1 MDRKSP
7 ASPAVRA
14 RRRPAQRTEWRL
26 AILGQ
31 TQHRHDGRQRPPALA
46 RRLGAGLAARRC
58 RRPPSLRWRARGG
71 PGCCCPGRSARWPR
85 PPSPSSSFC
94 SASMP
99 AATTRI
105 SGGRCLIVAAGNA
118 VAILRTHYRHGR
130 RGYADRAALARQHAA
145 TAQATAG
152 ALFLAAGAARAAA
165 GTGRHVAGH
174 TGRRTGRP
182 GRDRARHGIRGGL
195 ACACRSAAC
204 LAGLSRTGR
213 RHASAGQRALTAGR
227 RRLGTVVQ
235 RVLCAGRHRHQDGVA
250 HARNAPPRRR
260 SRALKPAPAR
270 RTAHRNSRRAQASPG
285 IARTRPASAM
295 HRIARRTDRPRPAPR
310 RKRRR
315 QARPG
320 GVEDSGSDHRR
331 IRSGR
336 AGCRVNRSRDGCHGR
351 LPTDASVCPCRTPNR
366 LAALTC
372 A

>member
-1 MDRKSP
+1 MQSSDKPSTGTMDANGRQPWLGASAPDSP
-7 ASPAVRA
+7 PAA
-14 RRRPAQRTEWRL
+14 AAARPAC
-26 AILGQ
+26 A
-31 TQHRHDGRQRPPALA
+31 
-46 RRLGAGLAARRC
+46 GA
-58 RRPPSLRWRARGG
+58 PRGG

-105 SGGRCLIVAAGNA
+105 SGGRCPSSSPPAMPSRSCAPTIVMAA
-118 VAILRTHYRHGR
+118 VAMPTAPRWRASTPPPPRPRPAPCSWRRAPPRGCCRNWPPCCWAHGTP
-130 RGYADRAALARQHAA
+130 DRPPW
-145 TAQATAG
+145 AG
-152 ALFLAAGAARAAA
+152 SRSPWDSGWPRMCM
-165 GTGRHVAGH
+165 
-174 TGRRTGRP
+174 P
-182 GRDRARHGIRGGL
+182 G
-195 ACACRSAAC
+195 AAC

-213 RHASAGQRALTAGR
+213 RHASAGQRALTAAR

-310 RKRRR
+310 AAP
-315 QARPG
+315 QA
-320 GVEDSGSDHRR
+320 S
-331 IRSGR
+331 
-336 AGCRVNRSRDGCHGR
+336 
-351 LPTDASVCPCRTPNR
+351 
-366 LAALTC
+366 AAWRG
-372 A
+372 